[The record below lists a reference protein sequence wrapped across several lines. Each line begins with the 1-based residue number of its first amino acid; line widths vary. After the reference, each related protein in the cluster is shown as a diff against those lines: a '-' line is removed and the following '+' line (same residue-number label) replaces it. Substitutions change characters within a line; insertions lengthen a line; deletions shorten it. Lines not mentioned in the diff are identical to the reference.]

1 MQKILVIDDD
11 MLIRDFIVET
21 LRRQSF
27 DVVTAK
33 DGKEGVTIFD
43 NGEFDLVISDIKLPV
58 MNGIEV
64 LKHIKSKAPQTIVI
78 LMTAY
83 ANVETA
89 VESMKLGA
97 ANYLKKPFSP
107 EEIELVVQKELEIRR
122 IKNENLSLREKY
134 FLSSVVGK
142 SPSMKKL
149 YEVIENVA
157 KSRATV
163 LIQGESGTGK
173 ELVARAIHSLSE
185 RKDNAYITVNCAALP
200 DNLLESELFGYEK
213 GAFTGADKKKDGK
226 FMLADKGTILLDE
239 IGDIPT
245 GLQAKLLR
253 VLQEREVDPLGS
265 KEPISVDVRVIATTN
280 INLKEK
286 IQRNEFREDLYFR
299 LNVIPIILPPLRE
312 RKDDIPLLVKHFL
325 KKYAVE
331 NGYESV
337 PDIDP
342 KILPILEAYPWPGNV
357 RELEN
362 LIERVIVLGVGSILE
377 PKHIQL
383 EDTVKSVVTGS
394 IRSLHEIERTAILDT
409 YLHFNGDKTKTADAL
424 GITTKTLRAKLAEYG
439 TDD

>member
-11 MLIRDFIVET
+11 MLIRDFIAET

-33 DGKEGVTIFD
+33 DGKEGVTAFD
-43 NGEFDLVISDIKLPV
+43 NGDYDLVISDIKLPGL
-58 MNGIEV
+58 NGIDV
-64 LKHIKSKAPQTIVI
+64 LKHIKTKAPQTIVI

-122 IKNENLSLREKY
+122 IKNENLSLKEKY
-134 FLSSVVGK
+134 FLSSLVGK
-142 SPSMKKL
+142 SSVMKKL

-173 ELVARAIHSLSE
+173 ELVARAIHFLSE
-185 RKDNAYITVNCAALP
+185 RKDCAYITVNCAALP

-213 GAFTGADKKKDGK
+213 GAFTGADKKKEGK

-239 IGDIPT
+239 IGDIPP

-253 VLQEREVDPLGS
+253 VLQEREVDPIGS
-265 KEPISVDVRVIATTN
+265 KEPIPVDVRVIATTN

-286 IQRNEFREDLYFR
+286 IQKNEFREDLYFR
-299 LNVIPIILPPLRE
+299 LNVIPIVLPPLRE

-331 NGYESV
+331 NGYASI

-342 KILPILEAYPWPGNV
+342 TVLPILEAYTWPGNV

-362 LIERVIVLGVGSILE
+362 LIERVIVLGVGSVLQ
-377 PKHIQL
+377 PSHIQL
-383 EDTVKSVVTGS
+383 DESVKLTQATAVRPLSEV
-394 IRSLHEIERTAILDT
+394 ERDAILSA
-409 YLHFNGDKTKTADAL
+409 YKYFNGDKNKTAELL
-424 GITTKTLRAKLAEYG
+424 GITTKTLRAKLLEYG
-439 TDD
+439 QES

>member
-11 MLIRDFIVET
+11 MLIRDFIAET

-33 DGKEGVTIFD
+33 DGREGVAVFD
-43 NGEFDLVISDIKLPV
+43 GGGYDLVISDIKLPGL
-58 MNGIEV
+58 NGIEV
-64 LKHIKSKAPQTIVI
+64 LKHIKTASPQTIVI

-107 EEIELVVQKELEIRR
+107 EEIELVVEKELEIRR
-122 IKNENLSLREKY
+122 IKNENLSLKEKY
-134 FLSSVVGK
+134 FLSSLVGK
-142 SPSMKKL
+142 SLSMKKL

-185 RKDNAYITVNCAALP
+185 RKDCAYITVNCAALP

-213 GAFTGADKKKDGK
+213 GAFTGADKKKEGK

-239 IGDIPT
+239 IGDIPP

-253 VLQEREVDPLGS
+253 VLQEREVDPIGS
-265 KEPISVDVRVIATTN
+265 KEPIPVDVRVIATTN
-280 INLKEK
+280 INLKDK

-299 LNVIPIILPPLRE
+299 LNVIPILLPPLRE
-312 RKDDIPLLVKHFL
+312 RKEDIPLLVRHFL
-325 KKYAVE
+325 KKYAAE
-331 NGYESV
+331 NGYSSV

-342 KILPILEAYPWPGNV
+342 KVMPILEAYSWPGNV

-362 LIERVIVLGVGSILE
+362 LIERVIVLGVGSMLQ
-377 PKHIQL
+377 PSHIQL
-383 EDTVKSVVTGS
+383 DESIKVTS
-394 IRSLHEIERTAILDT
+394 TPNVRPLLEVERDAILAA
-409 YLHFNGDKTKTADAL
+409 YSHFNGDKNKTAELL
-424 GITTKTLRAKLAEYG
+424 GITTKTLRAKLLEYG
-439 TDD
+439 QE